1 MSSMFHSTAFV
12 VVKKDV
18 CHVGD
23 KQVLVVKEQIEV
35 AVTLWTKNEL
45 HLSPAKVGNMASI
58 IHQLKEKPSV

>member
-1 MSSMFHSTAFV
+1 MSAMFHSTAFV

-18 CHVGD
+18 CHVCD

-45 HLSPAKVGNMASI
+45 HLSPAKVGNMANI
-58 IHQLKEKPSV
+58 IHQLKEKP